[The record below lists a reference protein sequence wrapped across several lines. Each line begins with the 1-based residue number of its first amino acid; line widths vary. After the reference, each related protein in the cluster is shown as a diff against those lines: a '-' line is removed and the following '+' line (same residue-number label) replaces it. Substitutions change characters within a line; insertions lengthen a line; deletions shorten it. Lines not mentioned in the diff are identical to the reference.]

1 MKWLD
6 NFSYTA
12 LIAFAILLGLA
23 PFQPQPHLLEKIGML
38 FQGELTRPLD
48 IFDLVFHSTP
58 LILLAIKFI
67 RDKKRNQNPPDL
79 SK

>member
-12 LIAFAILLGLA
+12 LIAIAILLGLA
-23 PFQPQPHLLEKIGML
+23 PFKPEPHLVEKIGML
-38 FQGELTRPLD
+38 LHGDLTKPLD
-48 IFDLVFHSTP
+48 IFDLILHSSP

-67 RDKKRNQNPPDL
+67 RDKRNQNPTKR
-79 SK
+79 S